1 MSRRDLAW
9 KVIGSKQI
17 ADCRV
22 FTVHRNMCKPPNSQE
37 EHDFYILR
45 CSNWVNV
52 IPITT
57 SNEVVLIE
65 QYRHGTDSVT
75 LEIPGGIVDPQDESS
90 MHAGGR
96 ELLEETGF
104 RAKEMIFLGRTHPN
118 PAMQGNYC
126 DMYLAPNVE
135 KFQSPQFDWAEDIEL
150 KLVPYEQIPSLIE
163 TGAISASLVIA
174 AFHFLSMY
182 ETRSKKQNALL

>member
-9 KVIGSKQI
+9 KVIDSKQV

-22 FTVHRNMCKPPNSQE
+22 FTVQRNICNPPHSQE
-37 EHDFYILR
+37 EHDFYVLR
-45 CSNWVNV
+45 CPNWVNV
-52 IPITT
+52 IPITA

-65 QYRHGTDSVT
+65 QYRHGSDSIT
-75 LEIPGGIVDPQDESS
+75 LEIPGGIIDPHDESS
-90 MHAGGR
+90 QHAGSR
-96 ELLEETGF
+96 ELLEETGY

-118 PAMQGNYC
+118 PALQGNYC
-126 DMYLAPNVE
+126 DMYLAPTVE
-135 KFQSPQFDWAEDIEL
+135 KVQSPQFDWAEDIEL
-150 KLVPYEQIPSLIE
+150 KLVPYEHIPSLIE

-182 ETRSKKQNALL
+182 ETKNKKHQALL